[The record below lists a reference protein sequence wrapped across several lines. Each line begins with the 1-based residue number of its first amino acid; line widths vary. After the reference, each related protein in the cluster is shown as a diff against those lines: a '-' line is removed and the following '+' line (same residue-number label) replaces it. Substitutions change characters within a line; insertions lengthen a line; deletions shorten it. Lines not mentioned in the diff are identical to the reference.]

1 MRQHVRPK
9 YRQYSLL
16 QQGDNT
22 DKQEQWKTGTF
33 VPANVTKAYRWRS
46 GCSFILNTGAT

>member
-1 MRQHVRPK
+1 MSQHVRPT

-22 DKQEQWKTGTF
+22 DKQEQWKTGIF
-33 VPANVTKAYRWRS
+33 VPVNVTEAYRGKMGRRFTHS
-46 GCSFILNTGAT
+46 

>member
-9 YRQYSLL
+9 YRQY
-16 QQGDNT
+16 GDNT

-33 VPANVTKAYRWRS
+33 VPVKVTKAYRGKQ
-46 GCSFILNTGAT
+46 GCSFTHS